1 MTRRDRLWQLA
12 LRLPTGL
19 YILDSGLSKRGAD
32 EETAT
37 SLHGLAAGTY
47 PPLTRV
53 EPAGFTRAL
62 STAEIALGA
71 ALLAPFVPARVAGAG
86 LTAFAAGLVA
96 LYVGT
101 PGLRRPGSPF
111 PSPDGI
117 ALAKDCWLLGI
128 GLALLSGDRRATA
141 GTVR

>member
-1 MTRRDRLWQLA
+1 MTLRDRLSQLS

-32 EETAT
+32 EVTAK
-37 SLHGLAAGTY
+37 SLHGLAAGSY

-53 EPAGFTRAL
+53 EPAAFAKAL
-62 STAEIALGA
+62 SAGEIALGA

-86 LTAFAAGLVA
+86 LTAFGAGLIV
-96 LYVGT
+96 LYIGT
-101 PGLRRPGSPF
+101 PRLRRPGSPF

-117 ALAKDCWLLGI
+117 ALAEDGWPVGT
-128 GLALLSGDRRATA
+128 GLALLSGDRRAAA
-141 GTVR
+141 GTDR

>member
-19 YILDSGLSKRGAD
+19 YILDSGLAKRAAD
-32 EETAT
+32 EKTAA

-47 PPLTRV
+47 PPVARLEPSAFTRV
-53 EPAGFTRAL
+53 LSAG
-62 STAEIALGA
+62 EVALGA
-71 ALLAPFVPARVAGAG
+71 ALLAPIVSARVAGAA
-86 LTAFAAGLVA
+86 LTAFGAGLVG

-111 PSPDGI
+111 PSQDGI

-141 GTVR
+141 GTSR

>member
-1 MTRRDRLWQLA
+1 MTPRDRLWQLA

-19 YILDSGLSKRGAD
+19 YILDSGLAKRAAD

-47 PPLTRV
+47 PLTARFEPAAFTRV
-53 EPAGFTRAL
+53 LSAG
-62 STAEIALGA
+62 EIALGA
-71 ALLAPFVPARVAGAG
+71 AVLAPFVPARVAGAA
-86 LTAFAAGLVA
+86 LTAFGAGLVG
-96 LYVGT
+96 LYVST

-117 ALAKDCWLLGI
+117 AVAKDCWLLGI
-128 GLALLSGDRRATA
+128 GLALLSGDRRAAA
-141 GTVR
+141 GTAR